1 VVPVTVNEL
10 REKNWD
16 ANLQKG
22 MDYSRYRGSQTL
34 YSDENKDHKVGWN
47 MHRIPGAGSRY
58 VRNNAVDRIEKR
70 ACLPRHALLLP
81 QHIIV
86 SKPVVSKIS
95 LTSSFILRMV
105 NLSSSEIAFL
115 MISSTRSPAD
125 KFVDIVKNYD
135 SMNAYYISA
144 LFF

>member
-1 VVPVTVNEL
+1 MVPVTVNEL

-58 VRNNAVDRIEKR
+58 VRYNAVDRIENR
-70 ACLPRHALLLP
+70 ACLPRHAL
-81 QHIIV
+81 
-86 SKPVVSKIS
+86 
-95 LTSSFILRMV
+95 
-105 NLSSSEIAFL
+105 
-115 MISSTRSPAD
+115 
-125 KFVDIVKNYD
+125 
-135 SMNAYYISA
+135 
-144 LFF
+144 